1 MAKNMRLSDAQLKKK
16 ILAAQLY
23 SLEQDGRM
31 KKEIADLYAKKNQ
44 QFDVENCDNCFS
56 HYCPSHK
63 KVIAASAAQNF
74 PPPTSTVTRP
84 PDDRSRHDLS
94 PRPRSRTSTPPRN
107 PTPPRNNSIMS
118 QNNSP
123 ARSLGGH
130 NLTPTE
136 LPPAVNLEP
145 HFSDVSPIRATRSL
159 DATLSETQ
167 GELITL
173 IIYIVSPFMFK
184 LLTLLPAEKPNKP
197 KKGSGVKVIN
207 NLGLAYSSSDD
218 SDGLENLF

>member
-1 MAKNMRLSDAQLKKK
+1 MRLSDAQLKKK

-44 QFDVENCDNCFS
+44 QFDVENCNNCIS
-56 HYCPSHK
+56 QYCPSHQR
-63 KVIAASAAQNF
+63 VMAASAGQSF

-84 PDDRSRHDLS
+84 PDDRSRHNLS
-94 PRPRSRTSTPPRN
+94 PRPHSRTSTPPRN
-107 PTPPRNNSIMS
+107 LTPPRNNSIMS
-118 QNNSP
+118 QHNSP

-197 KKGSGVKVIN
+197 KKGSGMNIIN
-207 NLGLAYSSSDD
+207 HLGLAYSSSDD
-218 SDGLENLF
+218 SDGQENLF